1 MLFDFQ
7 LVSIVGREELEKQRA
22 HERYMRLQEQGKTEQ
37 ARKDLGMCLHFIF
50 PVFALFSFP
59 SFLCVCV
66 CSELELCQR
75 DDFDD
80 KNFEPWNRYSLV
92 ANLTFDILVF
102 HDIT

>member
-50 PVFALFSFP
+50 SCICP
-59 SFLCVCV
+59 FLLPFFFVCVCV
-66 CSELELCQR
+66 QS
-75 DDFDD
+75 
-80 KNFEPWNRYSLV
+80 WNYVREMILMIRIL
-92 ANLTFDILVF
+92 NHEIDIVWWP
-102 HDIT
+102 I